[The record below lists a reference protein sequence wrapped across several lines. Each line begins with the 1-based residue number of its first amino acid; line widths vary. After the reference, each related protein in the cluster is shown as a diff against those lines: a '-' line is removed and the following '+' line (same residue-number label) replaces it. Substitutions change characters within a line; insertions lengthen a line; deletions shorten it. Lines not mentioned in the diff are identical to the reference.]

1 MEIETKNEEKQ
12 PTRLMKAAPW
22 MAGAGI
28 AVGHILTSSNCT
40 IPKQGLCSTCGS
52 CVVALGSLV
61 AWAMIKKRQGD
72 DFYSEEK
79 IN

>member
-1 MEIETKNEEKQ
+1 MNKENENETEQ
-12 PTRLMKAAPW
+12 VTRLMKIAPW
-22 MAGAGI
+22 AAGAGI

-40 IPKQGLCSTCGS
+40 IPQQGKCSTCGS

-61 AWAMIKKRQGD
+61 AWAMIKKRQGN

-79 IN
+79 IG